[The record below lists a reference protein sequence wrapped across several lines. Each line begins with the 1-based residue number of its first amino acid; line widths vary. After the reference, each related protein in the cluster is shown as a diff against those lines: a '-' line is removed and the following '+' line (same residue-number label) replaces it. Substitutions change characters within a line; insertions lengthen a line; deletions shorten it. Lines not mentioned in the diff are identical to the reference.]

1 MYEQIKLLDVQELKL
16 LLIEEYNEYI
26 KLVKT
31 VELYHQKMQLNW
43 FKFHLFYEQT
53 ENNIQKYYSIN
64 KKNKNQVN
72 NKTNNMNSHLFNP
85 SHEAIPICKGK
96 KKKKKKQSE
105 GYSNYKS
112 IEEDLKFIYKQGKN
126 NECYYFKAYNNDKP
140 RSLILHFL
148 RDVPN
153 SVELYINIK
162 IKNLNKL
169 KNGVLT
175 KLNNFCKIQINK
187 IYFLII
193 LCEIKLNNSHLCQ
206 KTETHNKTIMHK
218 NIKNI
223 VILCKKII
231 HEVTKN
237 MVPFFFLFNL
247 FSTPDYFEYN
257 FDYFN
262 NLIQMLGV

>member
-43 FKFHLFYEQT
+43 FKFHLFYEHA
-53 ENNIQKYYSIN
+53 ENNIPKYYSTN
-64 KKNKNQVN
+64 RKTKNQVN
-72 NKTNNMNSHLFNP
+72 KKTNNMNNNLCNISDGP
-85 SHEAIPICKGK
+85 ITICKGK
-96 KKKKKKQSE
+96 KKKKLSG

-112 IEEDLKFIYKQGKN
+112 IEEDLKFIHKREKN

-140 RSLILHFL
+140 HSLILHFL
-148 RDVPN
+148 RDIPN

-169 KNGVLT
+169 KNGVLMQ
-175 KLNNFCKIQINK
+175 LNNFCKIQINK

-206 KTETHNKTIMHK
+206 KMETHNKSIIHK

-223 VILCKKII
+223 VIFCKKII

-237 MVPFFFLFNL
+237 MIPFFFLFNL
-247 FSTPDYFEYN
+247 FSTPDYFKYHFE
-257 FDYFN
+257 YFN
-262 NLIQMLGV
+262 NLIRMLDV

>member
-96 KKKKKKQSE
+96 KKKKKNNQKVIQTI
-105 GYSNYKS
+105 KV
-112 IEEDLKFIYKQGKN
+112 LK
-126 NECYYFKAYNNDKP
+126 
-140 RSLILHFL
+140 
-148 RDVPN
+148 
-153 SVELYINIK
+153 
-162 IKNLNKL
+162 
-169 KNGVLT
+169 
-175 KLNNFCKIQINK
+175 
-187 IYFLII
+187 
-193 LCEIKLNNSHLCQ
+193 
-206 KTETHNKTIMHK
+206 KT
-218 NIKNI
+218 
-223 VILCKKII
+223 
-231 HEVTKN
+231 
-237 MVPFFFLFNL
+237 
-247 FSTPDYFEYN
+247 
-257 FDYFN
+257 
-262 NLIQMLGV
+262 